1 MEDQLYYEAVF
12 NVLSGISVPAS
23 NPDLMY
29 LVADV
34 VRETKRRHDALIPKT
49 DNPTE

>member
-23 NPDLMY
+23 NPGLLRMM
-29 LVADV
+29 ADIIE
-34 VRETKRRHDALIPKT
+34 ETKRRHEARLPKT
-49 DNPTE
+49 DDPPA

>member
-12 NVLSGISVPAS
+12 SVLSGISVPAL
-23 NPDLMY
+23 NPDLMC

-34 VRETKRRHDALIPKT
+34 VRETKRRHDALTPKT
-49 DNPTE
+49 DKSAA